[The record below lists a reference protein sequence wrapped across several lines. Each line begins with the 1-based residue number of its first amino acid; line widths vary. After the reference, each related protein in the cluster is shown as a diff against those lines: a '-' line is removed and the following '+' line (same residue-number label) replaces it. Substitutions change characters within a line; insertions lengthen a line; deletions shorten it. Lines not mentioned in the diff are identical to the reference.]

1 MNNKIDREKK
11 LEGLKGKGTN
21 TWKQSGAG
29 GVRV

>member
-1 MNNKIDREKK
+1 MKNKIDQEKK

-21 TWKQSGAG
+21 TWKQRRAG